1 MDFQMTV
8 DSTEPLLLTLVCLIN
23 YGQFLRKKKLLFI
36 LVLMK
41 SELNLTLSYA
51 SEHMLPINNQNVKR
65 VRALYGP
72 CPLGS
77 KPCECL

>member
-1 MDFQMTV
+1 MTV

-23 YGQFLRKKKLLFI
+23 YGQFLKKKNFY

-41 SELNLTLSYA
+41 SELNVTLSYA